1 MVDFE
6 DSVDDPKDCVQA
18 LKRISEMLSNPIN
31 LSKIENANATDLREV
46 KDAIIDVMLILH
58 KLGVYE

>member
-1 MVDFE
+1 MVDFVGFKE
-6 DSVDDPKDCVQA
+6 YAQA

-31 LSKIENANATDLREV
+31 LSKIENANATDLREL
-46 KDAIIDVMLILH
+46 KEAIIDVMLTLH

>member
-1 MVDFE
+1 MVDFVA
-6 DSVDDPKDCVQA
+6 SGDDPKDYVQA

-31 LSKIENANATDLREV
+31 LSKIENANATDLREL
-46 KDAIIDVMLILH
+46 KETIIDVMLTLH